1 MKSEEETHKMFL
13 FLLHKCKKSH
23 LFTEKYRNVKIARLL
38 YIKASIRVYSENVA
52 NVMMIYEKN
61 LTCLYSTLDEDPT
74 TTTPRQEMPINDDP
88 QPVIKA
94 KNSAKYSTKTRQD
107 HRPSAQAI
115 GSFGVVIIAVILGAI
130 VAIDVGTIG
139 KEVKRCSRK
148 KSSASKNRI
157 NEDNISIRSISA
169 RSFTNVSSNN
179 PDRQPTS

>member
-61 LTCLYSTLDEDPT
+61 LRCLYLTLDEDPT
-74 TTTPRQEMPINDDP
+74 TTTPRQEVPINDDP

-169 RSFTNVSSNN
+169 RSFSNVSSYN